1 MALFSPYK
9 TIRSALHNKSEAT
22 KRSRDRKEN
31 GKCTNATNRRSRV
44 GLSTPFYTPKPVGK
58 TAKTSFFSRRAI
70 TACSCSFFSLI
81 PPNFTSH
88 TRCMI
93 SATLYSFV
101 YYNFA
106 RAEAHQSNID
116 DRYLS
121 SIRGQPI
128 KILRHQSAGRSNRCM
143 KPVQSLFS
151 LVFRRPRYS
160 RLVASPLTSRM
171 SHMPSRS
178 FSLRIFEQKRDCSQS
193 KMKETKLTVWT
204 RPRNLTFAC
213 FYLQI
218 RKINDTS
225 ILKKIDMC

>member
-31 GKCTNATNRRSRV
+31 GTCTNATNRRSRV
-44 GLSTPFYTPKPVGK
+44 GLSTLFYTPKPVGK
-58 TAKTSFFSRRAI
+58 TAKTSFFSRRTI

-106 RAEAHQSNID
+106 CAEAHQSNID

-121 SIRGQPI
+121 SIGGQPI
-128 KILRHQSAGRSNRCM
+128 KILRHQSAGHSNRCM

-151 LVFRRPRYS
+151 LVFRHPRYV
-160 RLVASPLTSRM
+160 RLAASHITLARRCCFEFFLPCFPTDFRAKER
-171 SHMPSRS
+171 RS
-178 FSLRIFEQKRDCSQS
+178 LDC
-193 KMKETKLTVWT
+193 
-204 RPRNLTFAC
+204 R
-213 FYLQI
+213 
-218 RKINDTS
+218 
-225 ILKKIDMC
+225 